1 MTQGEWSHS
10 PFSPHPQIYLLMKN
24 CWEAE
29 ASFRPTFQNLVPILK
44 TAQEKYQGQVPSV
57 FSVC

>member
-1 MTQGEWSHS
+1 MVKGPTTL
-10 PFSPHPQIYLLMKN
+10 FLPQIYLLMKN
-24 CWEAE
+24 CWESE

>member
-1 MTQGEWSHS
+1 
-10 PFSPHPQIYLLMKN
+10 MKN

-44 TAQEKYQGQVPSV
+44 TAHEKYRGQAPSV
-57 FSVC
+57 FNVC